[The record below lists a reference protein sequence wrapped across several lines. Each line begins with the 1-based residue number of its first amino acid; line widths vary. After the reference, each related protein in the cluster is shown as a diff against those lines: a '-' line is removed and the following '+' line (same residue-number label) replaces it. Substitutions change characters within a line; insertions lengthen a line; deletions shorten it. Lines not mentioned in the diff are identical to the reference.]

1 MSRRLL
7 ASLSL
12 VLALMLAAGTIALA
26 SGGGSSP
33 SPAAVPAA
41 AVTPAGTTTTASQT
55 GMGIRRGAFRH
66 GFGPGRAHGGPMLRM
81 LRRLVLTS
89 AADRLGTTPAKLLAA
104 VKAVAQEQFAKTA
117 ARAGLTPQETAA
129 LKDCHRAFGRR
140 GALMAARV
148 RRAGARARARAACDL
163 TTAKAAIVKLRAL
176 PKPDYAALRTE
187 LSDALGA
194 KLGIPGAKVLEAARA
209 ELDAR
214 LGQAVAMGFLPTD
227 ARAKALACFDAPAT
241 CDVKALRR
249 LMPLRHGRR
258 AGALAPR
265 GRRQ

>member
-12 VLALMLAAGTIALA
+12 VLALVLAAGTIALA

-55 GMGIRRGAFRH
+55 GMGAGRGAFRH
-66 GFGPGRAHGGPMLRM
+66 GFGVGRAHGGPMLRM

-89 AADRLGTTPAKLLAA
+89 AADRLGTTPAKVLTA
-104 VKAVAQEQFAKTA
+104 VKALVQEQFAKTA

-140 GALMAARV
+140 GALMAAGA
-148 RRAGARARARAACDL
+148 RRTGARARARAACDL

-176 PKPDYAALRTE
+176 PKPDLGALKTE

-194 KLGIPGAKVLEAARA
+194 KLGLTGAKVLEAARA
-209 ELDAR
+209 ELEAR
-214 LGQAVAMGFLPTD
+214 LGQAVAMGFLTAD
-227 ARAKALACFDAPAT
+227 GRATALACFDAPAS
-241 CDVKALRR
+241 CDLKALRR
-249 LMPLRHGRR
+249 LAPGHHGHRPGAR
-258 AGALAPR
+258 ALR

>member
-12 VLALMLAAGTIALA
+12 VLALVLAAGTIALA

-33 SPAAVPAA
+33 SPSPAPVPAA

-55 GMGIRRGAFRH
+55 GMGAGRGAFRH
-66 GFGPGRAHGGPMLRM
+66 GFGLGRAHGGPMLRM

-89 AADRLGTTPAKLLAA
+89 AADRLGTTPAKLLTA
-104 VKAVAQEQFAKTA
+104 VKTVAQEQFAKTA

-129 LKDCHRAFGRR
+129 LKACHRAFGRR
-140 GALMAARV
+140 GALAA
-148 RRAGARARARAACDL
+148 AGARARARAGCDV
-163 TTAKAAIVKLRAL
+163 TTAKAAIAKLRAL

-214 LGQAVAMGFLPTD
+214 LGQAVAMGFLPAD

-249 LMPLRHGRR
+249 LMPFRHGPR